1 MILRRAIPLAVALAM
16 AAAGRASAELVLESV
31 HWQVGRLV
39 RGRVA
44 SWVDVKVLED
54 GPPRMES
61 RLRARLVLKNR
72 GPQTS
77 EGILLSYSLTPRLAQ
92 TGAAMSDGVWGIPFL
107 IEERRVPKVG
117 PNKIIEVPL
126 ETSPGLSLYLRR
138 LSRSGWWPDRL
149 RLQVMLVPHP
159 GVQSIQTLEDV
170 LEVKQ

>member
-1 MILRRAIPLAVALAM
+1 MTYRAKILLAVGLAM

-31 HWQVGRLV
+31 HWQVGRV
-39 RGRVA
+39 ERGHVA

-54 GPPRMES
+54 GPPKLES
-61 RLRARLVLKNR
+61 RLKARLVLKNR

-77 EGILLSYSLTPRLAQ
+77 EGILLRYSLTARLTQAG
-92 TGAAMSDGVWGIPFL
+92 GAAAEGVWAIPFM

-117 PNKIIEVPL
+117 PNKVIEVPL
-126 ETSPGLSLYLRR
+126 ETNPGLELYLRR

-149 RLQVMLVPHP
+149 RIQVMLEPHP
-159 GVQSIQTLEDV
+159 GVQTIQTLEDV